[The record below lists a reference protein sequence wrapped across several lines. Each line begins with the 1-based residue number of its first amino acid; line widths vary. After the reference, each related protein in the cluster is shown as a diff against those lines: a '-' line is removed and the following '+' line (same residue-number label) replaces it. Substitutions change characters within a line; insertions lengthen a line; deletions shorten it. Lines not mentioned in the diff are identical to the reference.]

1 VKLAD
6 MTNEQT
12 IKQPQARAGRMRFTF
27 IISALALAVF
37 VVSSVYSAWAR
48 HREHE
53 AQLPVPA
60 LETVA
65 LALRAF
71 HQQTGRFPRDFR
83 ELDERV
89 WKGARRKQISP
100 DGMTLVAPASHYF
113 YTLHTINPSDPAR
126 ATEPVKAGI
135 WAVPTGERARE
146 AATYFWYVTPQRI
159 EGWMGPALGR
169 ENVGAVRAIPSEQQ
183 LALLTLT
190 RQPVGGV
197 SLTAPKSSGPFSFLP
212 F

>member
-1 VKLAD
+1 
-6 MTNEQT
+6 MTNEQS
-12 IKQPQARAGRMRFTF
+12 IKQPLARTGRMRFTF
-27 IISALALAVF
+27 IISAVSLAVF
-37 VVSSVYSAWAR
+37 VVAAIYSAWAR
-48 HREHE
+48 NRDHE
-53 AQLPVPA
+53 SQLPVPA
-60 LETVA
+60 LETIA
-65 LALRAF
+65 LALRTF

-89 WKGARRKQISP
+89 WKGARSKQISL

-126 ATEPVKAGI
+126 TTEPAKAGI
-135 WAVPTGERARE
+135 WAVPTGERAQE

-159 EGWMGPALGR
+159 EGWMGPALAR

-183 LALLTLT
+183 LALLTMT
-190 RQPVGGV
+190 RQPPGGV
-197 SLTAPKSSGPFSFLP
+197 SLTAPRSSGVFSFLP